1 MPGTGK
7 IREAG
12 LRELAEA
19 RAAFKQEVAAKPC
32 PPVVSRIA
40 VVLSGGGARGA
51 YEAGALLAFQ
61 DAQVPTHILAAT
73 SVGSINA
80 ADYAAHSSTLVGNAE
95 PLVEGWSQI
104 SSPAM
109 GIDWSRYVFMLGGL
123 IAASAGAGNF
133 IREWMEQK
141 DMFLHMNNP
150 LVTWLALMMAGLMF
164 LFLFDKISY
173 AFYVAANAIRGQKWI
188 PDKKKAWISLFANLI
203 VWGFALLVLSTTHF
217 HLARNNVVEF
227 DANALLVMLVAI
239 PVGWLLWKVARPWIS
254 GLSHKFLRLPLRTG
268 LFPNFER
275 AKYLRRRIPEDGIR
289 KSPMRVLMTATDLES
304 GVGKFFSNTSPELL
318 KKDPDAE
325 AWFID
330 GETQEAKDLVHAAV
344 ASSAFTL
351 AYEAVPME
359 GRLWTDGGIVM
370 NQPIRP
376 AVRLGADLLFLVM
389 VDPIAEDTQTAAPD
403 IKTFIDVGVQATAIL
418 ISKNLKT
425 DLKALDRVNK
435 LCETYAA
442 ELGVRPEQVQL
453 EVGANSFRYV
463 KAFPVCPS
471 KPLAATA
478 LDFDGEITTPM
489 IVQGYKDA
497 MATVRQFFEYEAK
510 RPASQSRQRVRL
522 TAERLEGNYR
532 TQEAGSAR

>member
-1 MPGTGK
+1 MAVTTK
-7 IREAG
+7 IRDAA

-19 RAAFKQEVAAKPC
+19 RAAFKAEIGPC
-32 PPVVSRIA
+32 PQVTSRIA

-61 DAQVPTHILAAT
+61 DAEVPTHILAAT

-80 ADYAAHSSTLVGNAE
+80 ADYAAHSETLVGNAE

-109 GIDWSRYVFMLGGL
+109 GIDWSRYVFILGGL

-133 IREWMEQK
+133 VREWMEQK

-173 AFYVAANAIRGQKWI
+173 AFYVAANAIRGQKWV
-188 PDKKKAWISLFANLI
+188 PDKKKARVSLFAILI
-203 VWGFALLVLSTTHF
+203 VWGFVLLVLSTTHF

-227 DANALLVMLVAI
+227 DENALWVTLALA
-239 PVGWLLWKVARPWIS
+239 PVGWLVWKVVRPSMS
-254 GLSHKFLRLPLRTG
+254 GLSHKFLRLPFRTG

-275 AKYLRRRIPEDGIR
+275 AKYLRRRIPEEGIR

-304 GVGKFFSNTSPELL
+304 GVGKFFSNTPAEVL

-330 GETQEAKDLVHAAV
+330 GETQEAKDLVQAAV

-389 VDPIAEDTQTAAPD
+389 VDPIEEDAGQATPE
-403 IKTFIDVGVQATAIL
+403 IKTFLDVGVRATAIL

-463 KAFPVCPS
+463 KAFPVCPA
-471 KPLAATA
+471 KPLTATA

-497 MATVRQFFEYEAK
+497 TATVRQFFEYEAK
-510 RPASQSRQRVRL
+510 RPASHSRQRVRL
-522 TAERLEGNYR
+522 TAERPEGNYR
-532 TQEAGSAR
+532 AQEVGGGR

>member
-1 MPGTGK
+1 MRGTGK
-7 IREAG
+7 IRDAA

-19 RAAFKQEVAAKPC
+19 RAAFKTEVAAAPC
-32 PPVVSRIA
+32 PAVKSRIA
-40 VVLSGGGARGA
+40 VVLSGGGARGS

-61 DAQVPTHILAAT
+61 DAEVPTHILAAT

-95 PLVEGWSQI
+95 PLVEGWAQI
-104 SSPAM
+104 TAPAM
-109 GIDWSRYVFMLGGL
+109 GIDWSRYVFILAGL

-133 IREWMEQK
+133 VREWMEEK
-141 DMFLHMNNP
+141 DVFVHMNNP
-150 LVTWLALMMAGLMF
+150 LLTWLALMFAGLMF

-173 AFYVAANAIRGQKWI
+173 AFFVAANALRGRHWV
-188 PDKKKAWISLFANLI
+188 PDKKKAWTSLIANVF
-203 VWGFALLVLSTTHF
+203 VWGFVLLFLSSAHV
-217 HLARNNVVEF
+217 HLSRNQVVEF
-227 DANALLVMLVAI
+227 DANASLVMLAAI
-239 PVGWLLWKVARPWIS
+239 PVLWLVWKLVRPWVS
-254 GLSHKFLRLPLRTG
+254 GWSHKFLRLPFRSG

-275 AKYLRRRIPEDGIR
+275 TKYLRRRIPEDGIR
-289 KSPMRVLMTATDLES
+289 QSPMRVLMTATDLES
-304 GVGKFFSNTSPELL
+304 GAGRYFTNTSAEVL
-318 KKDPDAE
+318 KKDPNAE

-330 GETQEAKDLVHAAV
+330 GETQEAKDLVQAAV

-359 GRLWTDGGIVM
+359 GRLWTDGGIVT

-376 AVRLGADLLFLVM
+376 AVRLGADVLFLVM
-389 VDPIAEDTQTAAPD
+389 LDPIEEDPHAAKPE
-403 IKTFIDVGVQATAIL
+403 IKTFLDVGVQATAIL

-453 EVGANSFRYV
+453 EIGTNSFRYV

-471 KPLAATA
+471 KLLAATA

-489 IVQGYKDA
+489 IVQGYRDA
-497 MATVRQFFEYEAK
+497 TASVKEFFLYEAQ
-510 RPASQSRQRVRL
+510 RPASHSRQTVRL
-522 TAERLEGNYR
+522 SAERAEGNYR
-532 TQEAGSAR
+532 AAAKS

>member
-1 MPGTGK
+1 MAVTTK
-7 IREAG
+7 IRDAA

-19 RAAFKQEVAAKPC
+19 RAVFKKEVAASPC
-32 PPVVSRIA
+32 PAILSRIA

-95 PLVEGWSQI
+95 PLVEGWAQI
-104 SSPAM
+104 TSPAM
-109 GIDWSRYVFMLGGL
+109 GIDWSRYIFIFAGL

-133 IREWMEQK
+133 VREWLEEK
-141 DMFLHMNNP
+141 DIFLHLHNP
-150 LVTWLALMMAGLMF
+150 LLTWLALMFAGLMF

-173 AFYVAANAIRGQKWI
+173 AFYVAANAIRGQKWV
-188 PDKKKAWISLFANLI
+188 PDKRKAWVSLIANI
-203 VWGFALLVLSTTHF
+203 FVWGFVLLFLSSSHI
-217 HLARNNVVEF
+217 HLARNHIVEF
-227 DANALLVMLVAI
+227 DSNARWVTLAAMPVA
-239 PVGWLLWKVARPWIS
+239 WLLWKLVRPWTS
-254 GLSHKFLRLPLRTG
+254 QWSHKFLRLPFRSG

-275 AKYLRRRIPEDGIR
+275 AKYLRRRIPEEGIR
-289 KSPMRVLMTATDLES
+289 NSPMRILMTATDLES
-304 GVGKFFSNTSPELL
+304 GAGRYFTNKSAEVL
-318 KKDPDAE
+318 KRDPNAE

-330 GETQEAKDLVHAAV
+330 GETREAKDLVQAAV

-359 GRLWTDGGIVM
+359 GHLWTDGGIVT

-376 AVRLGADLLFLVM
+376 AVRLGADVLFLVM
-389 VDPIAEDTQTAAPD
+389 LDPLEEDPHAAKPE
-403 IKTFIDVGVQATAIL
+403 IKTFLDVGVQATAIL
-418 ISKNLKT
+418 IAKNLKT

-442 ELGVRPEQVQL
+442 ELGVRPEQLQL

-471 KPLAATA
+471 KPLVATA

-489 IVQGYKDA
+489 IVQGYRDA
-497 MATVRQFFEYEAK
+497 TASVKEFFKYESQ
-510 RPASQSRQRVRL
+510 RPASHSRQSVRL
-522 TAERLEGNYR
+522 SAERPEGNYR
-532 TQEAGSAR
+532 AAGRP

>member
-1 MPGTGK
+1 M
-7 IREAG
+7 
-12 LRELAEA
+12 RELAEA
-19 RAAFKQEVAAKPC
+19 RAVFKKEVAAKPC
-32 PPVVSRIA
+32 PKVVSRIA

-61 DAQVPTHILAAT
+61 DAEVPTHILAAT
-73 SVGSINA
+73 SVGAINA
-80 ADYAAHSSTLVGNAE
+80 TDYAAHSSTLVGNAE
-95 PLVEGWSQI
+95 TLIEGWSEI

-109 GIDWSRYVFMLGGL
+109 GIDWSRYVFMLAGL
-123 IAASAGAGNF
+123 IAASAGLGNF
-133 IREWMEQK
+133 IREWMEEK
-141 DMFLHMNNP
+141 DLFLHMDSP

-173 AFYVAANAIRGQKWI
+173 AFYVAANAMRGQKWI
-188 PDKKKAWISLFANLI
+188 PDKKKAWTSLLANLI
-203 VWGFALLVLSTTHF
+203 VWGFVVLVLSTTHF

-227 DANALLVMLVAI
+227 DANASLVMLVAA
-239 PVGWLLWKVARPWIS
+239 PFGWVLWRVARPWVS
-254 GLSHKFLRLPLRTG
+254 GLSHKFLRLPFRSG

-275 AKYLRRRIPEDGIR
+275 AKYLRRRIPEEGIR

-304 GVGKFFSNTSPELL
+304 GVGKFFSNTPPEVL

-330 GETQEAKDLVHAAV
+330 GETREAKDLVQAAV

-389 VDPIAEDTQTAAPD
+389 VDPIADDAQVAAPE
-403 IKTFIDVGVQATAIL
+403 IKTFIDVGVQATSIL

-442 ELGVRPEQVQL
+442 ELGVRPEQLQL
-453 EVGANSFRYV
+453 EIGANSFRYV

-471 KPLAATA
+471 KPLVATA

-497 MATVRQFFEYEAK
+497 IATVRQFFEYESK
-510 RPASQSRQRVRL
+510 RPASHSRQRVRL
-522 TAERLEGNYR
+522 TAERPEGNYR
-532 TQEAGSAR
+532 TQEAGGGK

>member
-1 MPGTGK
+1 MRPTTK
-7 IREAG
+7 IREAA

-19 RAAFKQEVAAKPC
+19 RAAFQKEVAAKPC
-32 PPVVSRIA
+32 PQVVSRTA

-51 YEAGALLAFQ
+51 YEAGALLALQ

-80 ADYAAHSSTLVGNAE
+80 ADYAAHSETLVGNAE

-109 GIDWSRYVFMLGGL
+109 GIDWSRYVFMLAGL

-133 IREWMEQK
+133 VREWMEEK
-141 DMFLHMNNP
+141 DLFIHMNNP
-150 LVTWLALMMAGLMF
+150 LITWLALMLAGLMF

-173 AFYVAANAIRGQKWI
+173 AFYVAANAIRGEKWV
-188 PDKKKAWISLFANLI
+188 PDRRKAWISLFANVV
-203 VWGFALLVLSTTHF
+203 VWGFVLLVLSTTHF

-227 DANALLVMLVAI
+227 DSNASLVVLALI
-239 PVGWLLWKVARPWIS
+239 PVGWLVWKVVRPWVS
-254 GLSHKFLRLPLRTG
+254 GASHKFLRLPFRTG

-275 AKYLRRRIPEDGIR
+275 TKYLRRRIPEEGVR
-289 KSPMRVLMTATDLES
+289 KSPMRLLLTATDLES
-304 GVGKFFSNTSPELL
+304 GAGRFFTNTPAEVL

-330 GETQEAKDLVHAAV
+330 GETQEAKDLVQAAV

-389 VDPIAEDTQTAAPD
+389 VDPIAEDAQPSTPE
-403 IKTFIDVGVQATAIL
+403 IKTFLDVGVQATAIL

-497 MATVRQFFEYEAK
+497 TAAVRQFFEYEAK
-510 RPASQSRQRVRL
+510 RPASHSRQKVRL
-522 TAERLEGNYR
+522 SAERLEGNYR
-532 TQEAGSAR
+532 TQEAGGRK

>member
-1 MPGTGK
+1 MAVTTK
-7 IREAG
+7 IRDAS
-12 LRELAEA
+12 LRELADA
-19 RAAFKQEVAAKPC
+19 RAAFKAEIGPC
-32 PPVVSRIA
+32 PPVSSRIA

-61 DAQVPTHILAAT
+61 DAQVPTHIIAAT

-95 PLVEGWSQI
+95 PLVEGWAQI
-104 SSPAM
+104 TSPAM
-109 GIDWSRYVFMLGGL
+109 GIDWSRYIFILAGL

-133 IREWMEQK
+133 VREWLEEK
-141 DMFLHMNNP
+141 DIFLHLHNP
-150 LVTWLALMMAGLMF
+150 LLTWLALMFAGLML

-173 AFYVAANAIRGQKWI
+173 AFYVAANAIRGQKWV
-188 PDKKKAWISLFANLI
+188 PDKRKAWVSLIANI
-203 VWGFALLVLSTTHF
+203 FVWGCVLLFLSSSHV
-217 HLARNNVVEF
+217 HLARNQVVEF
-227 DANALLVMLVAI
+227 DSNALWVALAGLPVAWLV
-239 PVGWLLWKVARPWIS
+239 WKLARPWTS
-254 GLSHKFLRLPLRTG
+254 QWSHKFLRLPFRSG

-275 AKYLRRRIPEDGIR
+275 AKYLRRRIPEEGIR
-289 KSPMRVLMTATDLES
+289 NSPIRILMTATDLES
-304 GVGKFFSNTSPELL
+304 GAGRYFTNKSAEVL
-318 KKDPDAE
+318 KKDPNAE
-325 AWFID
+325 AWFIE
-330 GETQEAKDLVHAAV
+330 GETQEAKDLLQAAV

-359 GRLWTDGGIVM
+359 GHLWTDGGIVT

-376 AVRLGADLLFLVM
+376 AVRLGADVLFLVM
-389 VDPIAEDTQTAAPD
+389 LDPLEEDPHATKPE
-403 IKTFIDVGVQATAIL
+403 IKTFLDVGVQATAIL

-442 ELGVRPEQVQL
+442 ELGVRPEQLQL

-471 KPLAATA
+471 KPLVATA

-489 IVQGYKDA
+489 IVQGYRDA
-497 MATVRQFFEYEAK
+497 TASVKEFFRYESQ
-510 RPASQSRQRVRL
+510 RPASHSRQSVRL
-522 TAERLEGNYR
+522 SAERPEGNYR
-532 TQEAGSAR
+532 AAGKS

>member
-1 MPGTGK
+1 MRGTTK
-7 IREAG
+7 IRDAA

-19 RAAFKQEVAAKPC
+19 RAAFKKEIAAAPC

-61 DAQVPTHILAAT
+61 DAQIPTHIIAAT

-80 ADYAAHSSTLVGNAE
+80 ADYAAHSTTLIGNAE
-95 PLVEGWSQI
+95 PLVEGWAQI
-104 SSPAM
+104 TSPAM
-109 GIDWSRYVFMLGGL
+109 GIDWSRYVFILAGL

-133 IREWMEQK
+133 VREWMEEK
-141 DMFLHMNNP
+141 DVFIHMNNP

-173 AFYVAANAIRGQKWI
+173 AFYVAANAIRGQKWV
-188 PDKKKAWISLFANLI
+188 PDHKKAWVSLLANVF
-203 VWGFALLVLSTTHF
+203 VWGFVLLFVSSSHI
-217 HLARNNVVEF
+217 HLARNEVVEF
-227 DANALLVMLVAI
+227 DANAVYVLLAALPVAWVVWRI
-239 PVGWLLWKVARPWIS
+239 ARPWVS
-254 GLSHKFLRLPLRTG
+254 QWSHKFLRMPFRTG

-289 KSPMRVLMTATDLES
+289 RSPMRILMTATDLES
-304 GVGKFFSNTSPELL
+304 GAGRYFTNKSAEVL
-318 KKDPDAE
+318 KADPNAE

-330 GETQEAKDLVHAAV
+330 GETQEAKDLVQAAV

-359 GRLWTDGGIVM
+359 GHLWTDGGIVT

-376 AVRLGADLLFLVM
+376 AVRLGADVLFLVM
-389 VDPIAEDTQTAAPD
+389 LDPVDEGAKVATPE
-403 IKTFIDVGVQATAIL
+403 IKTFLDVGVQATAIL

-425 DLKALDRVNK
+425 DLKQLDRVNN

-442 ELGVRPEQVQL
+442 EIGVRPEQVQL
-453 EVGANSFRYV
+453 EIGAQSVRYV

-489 IVQGYKDA
+489 IVQGYRD
-497 MATVRQFFEYEAK
+497 ATVSVKEFFKYESE
-510 RPASQSRQRVRL
+510 RPASQSRQKVRL
-522 TAERLEGNYR
+522 SAERPEGNYR
-532 TQEAGSAR
+532 AAGRP